1 MHTACGIYDIPQ
13 SDRSGNSHSFRHQQ
27 VNSTQGPYG
36 KAENRI
42 ACAVFTG
49 QGDLR
54 GKQTRKTY
62 KRRTCN
68 KTQIR
73 GPSKAAQRCCKTPLN
88 HVGEHKKL
96 SVFVCPG
103 FKGEF
108 LYSLFLL
115 RKMLFTDFAQLRCY
129 GAIFPA
135 QRTKN
140 LN

>member
-88 HVGEHKKL
+88 HVGELNCSPFLFAPASKGNFCTVYFCSERCL
-96 SVFVCPG
+96 SQILRNCAVLVR
-103 FKGEF
+103 
-108 LYSLFLL
+108 LFL
-115 RKMLFTDFAQLRCY
+115 RRGQK
-129 GAIFPA
+129 I
-135 QRTKN
+135 
-140 LN
+140 